1 MKDELRKDIQGD
13 VPWCM
18 LFVDDVVLIDEAIV
32 GIDRNLEL
40 WRQTLESKGLRLN
53 RTMIND
59 MSNFIVLGVKRESS
73 I

>member
-1 MKDELRKDIQGD
+1 
-13 VPWCM
+13 M

>member
-1 MKDELRKDIQGD
+1 MDELRKDIQGD